1 MKFTN
6 KITRLAAASLA
17 ASLFALC
24 APFAHA
30 TLILTLTDNVT
41 NQSITIADNLA
52 GDALPAI
59 GQIGFSGGIGS
70 WVALITTGASNA
82 PGTASN
88 ALLHFSSIILTN
100 TGAGSLTFTLT
111 EDGFTNPA
119 GPTSGAS
126 TGIGGTTTGTVTASS
141 LFNGNSLINL
151 GSFTGGPGGSFSGGG
166 GSSVDTTNPFSLT
179 NSVTV
184 AYGADGGS
192 STFAMSTNVPEPA
205 MLGLL
210 GLGLIGLGL
219 ARRKSTRSQASTT
232 V

>member
-6 KITRLAAASLA
+6 KIKKVAALTLAVGM
-17 ASLFALC
+17 FALC
-24 APFAHA
+24 APLAHA
-30 TLILTLTDNVT
+30 TLILTLKDNVT
-41 NQSITIADNLA
+41 NQSITITDNLS
-52 GDALPAI
+52 GDVLGAT

-70 WVALITTGASNA
+70 WVALVTTGASNA
-82 PGTASN
+82 PGTASI
-88 ALLHFSSIILTN
+88 ALLDFSSIILTN

-111 EDGFTNPA
+111 ETGFTNPA

-126 TGIGGTTTGTVTASS
+126 TGIGGTTNGTVTASS

-151 GSFTGGPGGSFSGGG
+151 GPFTGGPGGSFSGGG

-184 AYGADGGS
+184 VYGAGGGS
-192 STFAMSTNVPEPA
+192 STFAMSTSVPEPA

>member
-6 KITRLAAASLA
+6 KITRLAAASFA

-24 APFAHA
+24 APAAHA

-41 NQSITIADNLA
+41 NQSITITDNQP
-52 GDALPAI
+52 GDVLGTT

-70 WVALITTGASNA
+70 WVALVTTGASNA
-82 PGTASN
+82 PGTATT
-88 ALLHFSSIILTN
+88 AMLDFSSIFLTN

-111 EDGFTNPA
+111 ETGFTNPT
-119 GPTSGAS
+119 GPTTGAS
-126 TGIGGTTTGTVTASS
+126 TGIGGTTNGTVSASS
-141 LFNGNSLINL
+141 LINGNSLINL

-166 GSSVDTTNPFSLT
+166 STTVNTTNPFSLT

-184 AYGADGGS
+184 TYGAGGGA
-192 STFAMSTNVPEPA
+192 STFAMSTNVPEPT
-205 MLGLL
+205 MLSLL

-219 ARRKSTRSQASTT
+219 FRRKSTRGQVSAA
-232 V
+232 

>member
-6 KITRLAAASLA
+6 KIKKVAASTLV
-17 ASLFALC
+17 ASMCALC

-41 NQSITIADNLA
+41 NQSITITDNLA
-52 GDALPAI
+52 GDALSAI

-70 WVALITTGASNA
+70 WVALVTTGASNA
-82 PGTASN
+82 PGTAAN
-88 ALLHFSSIILTN
+88 ALLDFSSIILTN

-111 EDGFTNPA
+111 ETGFTNPA

-184 AYGADGGS
+184 AYGAGGGS

-219 ARRKSTRSQASTT
+219 ARRKSTRGQASTT